1 MRTCSS
7 LTERRRQQLQIRWFK
22 NTLCLNLFI
31 YNIWSPLSLCC
42 GTVALNYLSKLEGL
56 QVFLSLIY
64 YTAITTS
71 YSLCAISKHN
81 SHAFRDEKKKE
92 SKRVENILS
101 GKLIAWHKNTSYS
114 PTVLLQR
121 LLNPTFKQRS
131 IATSLGE
138 VNGGGGV
145 SFINSGCRSNASTYY
160 SSQLLHLSSNSWLYC
175 SELLGVLNLQQNR
188 RQISSSRV
196 QQLNAFLLLLLLF
209 CFLIRA

>member
-1 MRTCSS
+1 MAQLPLITCQS
-7 LTERRRQQLQIRWFK
+7 LRGCKCFSLSFITQQSQLHTPSVLFQSTIRMH
-22 NTLCLNLFI
+22 
-31 YNIWSPLSLCC
+31 S
-42 GTVALNYLSKLEGL
+42 EM
-56 QVFLSLIY
+56 
-64 YTAITTS
+64 
-71 YSLCAISKHN
+71 
-81 SHAFRDEKKKE
+81 KKKKK

-138 VNGGGGV
+138 VNGGRGG
-145 SFINSGCRSNASTYY
+145 FINSGCRSNAGTYY

-196 QQLNAFLLLLLLF
+196 QQLNAFLLLLF

>member
-1 MRTCSS
+1 MAQLPLITCQS
-7 LTERRRQQLQIRWFK
+7 LRGCKCFSLSFITQQSQLHTPSVLFQSTIRM
-22 NTLCLNLFI
+22 
-31 YNIWSPLSLCC
+31 
-42 GTVALNYLSKLEGL
+42 
-56 QVFLSLIY
+56 
-64 YTAITTS
+64 
-71 YSLCAISKHN
+71 N
-81 SHAFRDEKKKE
+81 SEMKKKKE

-101 GKLIAWHKNTSYS
+101 GKLIAWHKNTSSS

-138 VNGGGGV
+138 VNGGGGF